1 MQEITDL
8 PHDLMML
15 VEVVEA
21 GGFSAASQR
30 TGISKSRL
38 SRRIAALEERLG
50 VALLMRNARHFEV
63 TEKGKEMF
71 QRGLN
76 IRDETRAALA
86 AAQEGCGEPSGLLRV
101 ACPIAL
107 ASFLIGDV
115 AIAFARAYPRV
126 TLTMKTTDGSAPD
139 EHVDLT
145 IQPARRALA
154 DSSMVAQQLM
164 ATPYGLVASRQLIAE
179 TELAVEPGQQREWP
193 TVGWSFDEH
202 AAKWTLWGPQG
213 ETCVVPVK
221 PRLYSDNLLVI
232 RKAAIAGI
240 GVAQLPLV
248 LCQQDIDEGT
258 LGIVA
263 PGWAPLPMAVYAIY
277 PSRHHLTQAG
287 RLFLAALSQ
296 ALSPGGVK
304 LRASGI

>member
-1 MQEITDL
+1 MQELIDV

-30 TGISKSRL
+30 TGIPKSRL
-38 SRRIAALEERLG
+38 SRRIAALEQRLG

-63 TEKGKEMF
+63 TELGQEMF
-71 QRGLN
+71 QRGLK

-86 AAQEGCGEPSGLLRV
+86 MAQEGRNEPSGALRV

-107 ASFLIGDV
+107 ASFLIADI
-115 AIAFARAYPRV
+115 AIAFARSHPRV
-126 TLTMKTTDGSAPD
+126 CLTLKTTVGSTLD
-139 EHVDLT
+139 EHFDLI
-145 IQPARRALA
+145 IQPARRTLA
-154 DSSMVAQQLM
+154 DSSMVAQQLL
-164 ATPYGLVASRQLIAE
+164 ASPYVLVASPTLIKEAGFP
-179 TELAVEPGQQREWP
+179 ADPRHPMEWP
-193 TVGWSFDEH
+193 SIGWSFDEH
-202 AAKWTLWGPQG
+202 AAKWTLSGPQG
-213 ETCVVPVK
+213 ATAVVPVK
-221 PRLYSDNLLVI
+221 PRLHSDSLLVI

-248 LCQQDIDEGT
+248 LCQKDIDEGA

-263 PGWAPLPMAVYAIY
+263 PGWAPLPMSIYALY
-277 PSRHHLTQAG
+277 PSRNHLTHAG

-296 ALSPGGVK
+296 ALSPAGQK
-304 LRASGI
+304 

>member
-1 MQEITDL
+1 MQELIDV

-30 TGISKSRL
+30 TGIPKSRL
-38 SRRIAALEERLG
+38 SRRVAALEERLG

-63 TEKGKEMF
+63 TELGKEMF
-71 QRGLN
+71 QRGLK

-86 AAQEGCGEPSGLLRV
+86 MAQEGRDEPSGALRV

-107 ASFLIGDV
+107 ASFLIGDI
-115 AIAFARAYPRV
+115 AIAFARKHPQV
-126 TLTMKTTDGSAPD
+126 CLTLKTTDGSAPD
-139 EHVDLT
+139 EHFDLI

-164 ATPYGLVASRQLIAE
+164 ASPYVLVASPTLMEEAGFPQDPRQLM
-179 TELAVEPGQQREWP
+179 EWP
-193 TVGWSFDEH
+193 TIGWSFDEH

-213 ETCVVPVK
+213 ETATVPVK
-221 PRLYSDNLLVI
+221 ARLHSDSLLVI

-240 GVAQLPLV
+240 GVAQLPQV
-248 LCQQDIDEGT
+248 LCQKDIDEGS

-263 PGWAPLPMAVYAIY
+263 PGWAPFPMSVYALY
-277 PSRHHLTQAG
+277 PSRHHLTHAG

-296 ALSPGGVK
+296 ALSPFD
-304 LRASGI
+304 AT